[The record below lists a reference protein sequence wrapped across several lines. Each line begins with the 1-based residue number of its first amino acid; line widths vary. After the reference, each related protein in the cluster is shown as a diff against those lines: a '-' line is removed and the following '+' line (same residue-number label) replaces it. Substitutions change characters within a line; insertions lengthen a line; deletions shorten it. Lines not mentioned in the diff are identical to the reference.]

1 MQQNQ
6 NPMEVYFKRLRDLR
20 ESSNLDSR
28 IKFAIQDVL
37 DLRAAK

>member
-1 MQQNQ
+1 LD
-6 NPMEVYFKRLRDLR
+6 VYFQRMERLRK
-20 ESSNLDSR
+20 SSNLDSR